1 MSHDSSAATSV
12 DLTMISDI
20 LNEDADG
27 RSDSLRITLVGAGGS
42 NSLNDDASED
52 GTDKTSPIASK
63 QGAKV
68 KIVQLRAVNGEEGE
82 KWVKSLNEW
91 RDYFLL
97 QYSGS
102 QAI

>member
-52 GTDKTSPIASK
+52 GADKTSPIASK